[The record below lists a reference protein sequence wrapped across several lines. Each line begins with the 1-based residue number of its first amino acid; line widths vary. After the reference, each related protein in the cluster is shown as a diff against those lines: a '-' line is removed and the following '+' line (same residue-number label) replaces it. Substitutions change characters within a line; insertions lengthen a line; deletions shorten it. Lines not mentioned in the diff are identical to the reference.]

1 MVVEVVILSE
11 ELGPADVLYHNR
23 VSLSNST
30 ITSRFKNCTVFGE
43 FQQES
48 DNGFETFPFLNSTCS
63 IIEGMTNKYAAASYF
78 SFVHSSSYIWQW

>member
-43 FQQES
+43 FQLMVKDLFMQYH
-48 DNGFETFPFLNSTCS
+48 C
-63 IIEGMTNKYAAASYF
+63 
-78 SFVHSSSYIWQW
+78 HSKRCK